1 MDSSCCAG
9 TSPIDDCG
17 DKPIGYQLEL
27 VARPNTKHWLGK
39 VAVLCE
45 LEMATE
51 FPNAVCVRPFPCFFL
66 RWRVRISV
74 IRTAKNPKIGQLR
87 AKIRASV
94 Y

>member
-1 MDSSCCAG
+1 MSFKGMRDAKMPRYPSWTFSILTFPQRFVG

-17 DKPIGYQLEL
+17 DEPIGYQLEL

-51 FPNAVCVRPFPCFFL
+51 FPNAERFRPFPCFF
-66 RWRVRISV
+66 
-74 IRTAKNPKIGQLR
+74 
-87 AKIRASV
+87 
-94 Y
+94 